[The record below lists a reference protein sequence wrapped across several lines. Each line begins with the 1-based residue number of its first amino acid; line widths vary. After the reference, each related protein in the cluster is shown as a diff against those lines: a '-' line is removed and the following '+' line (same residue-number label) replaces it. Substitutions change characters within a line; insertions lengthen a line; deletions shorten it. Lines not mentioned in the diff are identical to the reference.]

1 MLIILVIFKPS
12 SIEYIVTFD
21 LLLALIAFAFVSS
34 ISPGPNNLMLMSSG
48 ANFGF
53 KRTIPHMLGVGL
65 GFTFMVVL
73 VGIGLMQLFNNYPVM
88 YQILKY
94 VSVSYLV
101 YLAYKIATASKPDN
115 SQNDKAKPI
124 TFIQAAAF
132 QWVNP
137 KAWTMALTAISVYSP
152 SQQMESIAIVALV
165 VGLVNLPSVSLWA
178 VLGQQ
183 LSKILSTN
191 SRLRTFNF
199 SMAGLLLLSLYPVI
213 NP

>member
-1 MLIILVIFKPS
+1 MF
-12 SIEYIVTFD
+12 VTFD

-48 ANFGF
+48 AVFGF

-65 GFTFMVVL
+65 GFTFMIIL
-73 VGIGLMQLFNNYPVM
+73 VGIGLMKLFNNYPIM

-94 VSVSYLV
+94 LSISYLL

-115 SQNDKAKPI
+115 NNKDKTKPI
-124 TFIQAAAF
+124 SFIQAAAF

-152 SQQMESIAIVALV
+152 SQQMESIIIVALV
-165 VGLVNLPSVSLWA
+165 FGLVNLPSVSLWT

-183 LSKILSTN
+183 LSKILSSN
-191 SRLRTFNF
+191 SRLRAFNF
-199 SMAGLLLLSLYPVI
+199 TMAGLLLMSLYPVI
-213 NP
+213 YP